1 MILFYEYPKCSTCR
15 AAKAELKSLGLEFE
29 AIDIKS
35 TPPSAEELKAWM
47 EATGLEL
54 KKYFNTSGNS
64 YRELGLKDKF
74 DSLSLEQALNL
85 LTNDG
90 MLIKRPLL
98 IQDGKILQ
106 IGYRTKYE
114 NLGL

>member
-54 KKYFNTSGNS
+54 KKY
-64 YRELGLKDKF
+64 
-74 DSLSLEQALNL
+74 
-85 LTNDG
+85 
-90 MLIKRPLL
+90 
-98 IQDGKILQ
+98 
-106 IGYRTKYE
+106 
-114 NLGL
+114 